1 MYLSKL
7 VLNPRHRQV
16 QQEISHPYQLHRT
29 IMRAFPE
36 ALPEG
41 ERVLYRLESSARGR
55 DLVLLIQSHTRPDWT
70 FLQEKPAYL
79 LESPRVKTFD
89 LRVKAGDVF
98 RFRLQANPTVK
109 TQSTKTGKKTR
120 VPLVREEAQLTWLQ
134 RKGEQHGFRLP
145 LGMEGLPIVRITK
158 IGERKDT
165 IYRKQGHELVT
176 IYVVQF
182 DGILQVVDV
191 EKFMQAV
198 RQGIGPAKGFGCGLL
213 SVARI

>member
-7 VLNPRHRQV
+7 VLNPRHPQV
-16 QQEISHPYQLHRT
+16 QKEVSHPYQLHRT

-36 ALPEG
+36 ELPEG
-41 ERVLYRLESSARGR
+41 ERVLYRLEIAARGQ
-55 DLVLLIQSHTRPDWT
+55 DLLLLVQSHTRPNWE
-70 FLQEKPAYL
+70 FLWEKSSYL
-79 LESPRVKTFD
+79 LQTPQVKAFD
-89 LRVKAGDVF
+89 LRVKTGDVL
-98 RFRLQANPTVK
+98 RFRLQANPTIK

-165 IYRKQGHELVT
+165 IHRKQGHELVT

-182 DGILQVVDV
+182 DGFLQVVDV
-191 EKFMQAV
+191 EKFIQAV

-213 SVARI
+213 SVARV